1 MKRKIGL
8 ILFFILFSSPLFL
21 VFGDES
27 LDLTQREDMEGISP
41 ESSSDS
47 DVDEALYLISEL
59 EREIALTNKIL
70 DVREEAEPPKKPF
83 RTSKE
88 EILYLFEQFKNEY
101 TLTNEMLYPG
111 KEEEE

>member
-27 LDLTQREDMEGISP
+27 LDFTQREDMEEMSP
-41 ESSSDS
+41 KSSPNPDI
-47 DVDEALYLISEL
+47 DEALYLIGEL
-59 EREIALTNKIL
+59 EREIALTNKML
-70 DVREEAEPPKKPF
+70 NVREEAEPPEQPF

-88 EILYLFEQFKNEY
+88 EILYLFEELKNEY
-101 TLTNEMLYPG
+101 TLTEVMLYPG
-111 KEEEE
+111 KKE